1 MITLRTPRRHG
12 QERIAVRGPGMPGTS
27 VPAEQA
33 PHEGARYALTLHGPW
48 SRSCMGVITAAS
60 VVVAC
65 LAGCSGSS
73 STPPAGPA
81 SHSAAPSPSATV
93 SPSAA
98 RTGPLT
104 GPELLWLQAISRE
117 QAKINDALGNE
128 PTTPTKAQMLTVAS
142 VLRGCTTTIN
152 RLGRPGNPRLL
163 PVYEPMVKACAQFAK
178 AAKCQTTLAVSQ
190 DYGRVND
197 AAACMS
203 ATTSTGGNQ
212 MAAASQA
219 IFNLQ
224 NPAG

>member
-12 QERIAVRGPGMPGTS
+12 RERIAVRVPGMPVTS

-33 PHEGARYALTLHGPW
+33 PQDGARFVMTLRDPW
-48 SRSCMGVITAAS
+48 SRSCKGMITAAS
-60 VVVAC
+60 VVVVC

-73 STPPAGPA
+73 STPPAGPT
-81 SHSAAPSPSATV
+81 SHSAAPSPSVTV

-98 RTGPLT
+98 LTGPLT

-117 QAKINDALGNE
+117 QAKINDALGKE
-128 PTTPTKAQMLTVAS
+128 PATPTKAQMLTVAS

-163 PVYEPMVKACAQFAK
+163 PVYEPMVKACAQFSK

-190 DYGRVND
+190 DYGQVNE
-197 AAACMS
+197 AATCVS
-203 ATTSTGGNQ
+203 TTTSTAATE

-224 NPAG
+224 NPTG

>member
-1 MITLRTPRRHG
+1 MTGR
-12 QERIAVRGPGMPGTS
+12 
-27 VPAEQA
+27 
-33 PHEGARYALTLHGPW
+33 
-48 SRSCMGVITAAS
+48 
-60 VVVAC
+60 
-65 LAGCSGSS
+65 
-73 STPPAGPA
+73 AGPA
-81 SHSAAPSPSATV
+81 SRRAGRRGDRQARDSADQEAERRQV
-93 SPSAA
+93 
-98 RTGPLT
+98 
-104 GPELLWLQAISRE
+104 
-117 QAKINDALGNE
+117 NDALEKE

-190 DYGRVND
+190 DYGRVNN

-219 IFNLQ
+219 IFNL
-224 NPAG
+224 

>member
-12 QERIAVRGPGMPGTS
+12 QERIAVRAPGMPGTS
-27 VPAEQA
+27 VPTEQG
-33 PHEGARYALTLHGPW
+33 PQEGARFAMTLHDPW
-48 SRSCMGVITAAS
+48 LGSCTGVITAAS
-60 VVVAC
+60 MVVMC
-65 LAGCSGSS
+65 LAGCNGSS

-81 SHSAAPSPSATV
+81 SHSAAPSPSASA

-117 QAKINDALGNE
+117 QMKINNALGKE
-128 PTTPTKAQMLTVAS
+128 PATPTKAQMLTVAS

-190 DYGRVND
+190 DYGQVNE

-203 ATTSTGGNQ
+203 ATTSTGGME
-212 MAAASQA
+212 MAAASEA

>member
-1 MITLRTPRRHG
+1 M
-12 QERIAVRGPGMPGTS
+12 
-27 VPAEQA
+27 
-33 PHEGARYALTLHGPW
+33 
-48 SRSCMGVITAAS
+48 
-60 VVVAC
+60 
-65 LAGCSGSS
+65 
-73 STPPAGPA
+73 
-81 SHSAAPSPSATV
+81 

-190 DYGRVND
+190 DYGQVND

>member
-12 QERIAVRGPGMPGTS
+12 QERIAVRVPGMLGTS

-33 PHEGARYALTLHGPW
+33 PHEGARFAMTLHGPW
-48 SRSCMGVITAAS
+48 LRSCMGVITAAS
-60 VVVAC
+60 VVVVC

-117 QAKINDALGNE
+117 QAKINDALGKE

-178 AAKCQTTLAVSQ
+178 AARCQTTLAVSQ
-190 DYGRVND
+190 DYGQVNE
-197 AAACMS
+197 AAACIS

-212 MAAASQA
+212 MAAASEA